1 MSEKAQNSKPLILIL
16 INTNG
21 DNLGDIT
28 KVVPGN
34 TVFLYPT
41 TQKVYKNF
49 MEVLK
54 KCVKNWKKPWHILQ
68 LFILKECGCYMKV
81 LKCKLIAGDSMNII
95 IKWLG
100 IYYIC
105 LVYLDVPKMDNII
118 SEKHF
123 ENYIP
128 RILIPGTKI
137 MVPWLLGTYYPV

>member
-1 MSEKAQNSKPLILIL
+1 
-16 INTNG
+16 
-21 DNLGDIT
+21 
-28 KVVPGN
+28 
-34 TVFLYPT
+34 
-41 TQKVYKNF
+41 
-49 MEVLK
+49 
-54 KCVKNWKKPWHILQ
+54 
-68 LFILKECGCYMKV
+68 MKV
-81 LKCKLIAGDSMNII
+81 LKCKLIAEDSMNII